1 MKLIA
6 VTFIQRKAGDAL
18 PGEAFDEANAKE
30 VDWLVKN
37 GAAVPAPAEPAPAPT
52 KPTKPVVA

>member
-18 PGEAFDEANAKE
+18 PGETFDEANAKE
-30 VDWLVKN
+30 ADWLVKN
-37 GAAVPAPAEPAPAPT
+37 GAAVPAPAEPAPA
-52 KPTKPVVA
+52 KPAKPVVA

>member
-18 PGEAFDEANAKE
+18 PGETFDEANAKE
-30 VDWLVKN
+30 ADWLVKN
-37 GAAVPAPAEPAPAPT
+37 GAAVPAPAEPAPAPA
-52 KPTKPVVA
+52 KLTKPVVS